1 MWKHKLYSM
10 LQYHVIR
17 SIKEHK
23 GKRIIVTPLSDY
35 HTAWGSYFMHSSS
48 SISGWKL
55 YNELYWGLKTPC
67 MSLYRKDNGI

>member
-23 GKRIIVTPLSDY
+23 EKRIIETPLSDY
-35 HTAWGSYFMHSSS
+35 QTAWGSS

-67 MSLYRKDNGI
+67 MSLYRKDSGI